1 MTFFIQKI
9 VTFYNTGNRWYLPM
23 LAGFFF
29 VLAAPPING
38 QLHPALTLFPL
49 LSFIVCLPLF
59 AFSLNV
65 RSKRALIHTY
75 LFGICASLGQ
85 LYWIAFVCP
94 EGLWHLI
101 ILGVALL
108 TLFEGLFFAINGL
121 VFRWTFKKFPRLY
134 FLMVPAWWVIVEYCK
149 SLGEMSFPWTTI
161 GYSLTPLSI
170 SQVSSITG
178 IYGMSFIIILGNVLI
193 WHVLRGP
200 TGSKER
206 KNGIVAMVIFAALLS
221 AASLWG
227 FSRLHSP
234 QAAGPTAKVALVQ
247 PCIDQNHW
255 GNRSLDTSF
264 NVIESMVDKAAVNAP
279 NVIILPESALLCY
292 LVKRSSLKNR
302 VVDWSKKIKIPMVLG
317 SLDWQNAPPKSSSEY
332 YVYNAAF
339 FLDSGSSAFQ
349 PYYKVKLVPFSE
361 ALPFQGLFP
370 ILSRVNLGQADFKPG
385 SVPVVYSIGSL
396 IRGAPFICF
405 DIIYPSFVRKRAAF
419 GANILIHIT
428 NDGWFGKSSGPFQHA
443 LMSQQRCIE
452 NGISLARCANS
463 GISMLVDQYGRIIA
477 KTRLGVRTIL
487 SGDIPLARVPTLYT
501 ALGDWPVGVSAC
513 IAVVQLCIV
522 IFRRYVRKKETQQ

>member
-1 MTFFIQKI
+1 
-9 VTFYNTGNRWYLPM
+9 
-23 LAGFFF
+23 
-29 VLAAPPING
+29 
-38 QLHPALTLFPL
+38 
-49 LSFIVCLPLF
+49 
-59 AFSLNV
+59 
-65 RSKRALIHTY
+65 
-75 LFGICASLGQ
+75 
-85 LYWIAFVCP
+85 
-94 EGLWHLI
+94 
-101 ILGVALL
+101 
-108 TLFEGLFFAINGL
+108 
-121 VFRWTFKKFPRLY
+121 
-134 FLMVPAWWVIVEYCK
+134 
-149 SLGEMSFPWTTI
+149 
-161 GYSLTPLSI
+161 
-170 SQVSSITG
+170 
-178 IYGMSFIIILGNVLI
+178 
-193 WHVLRGP
+193 
-200 TGSKER
+200 
-206 KNGIVAMVIFAALLS
+206 
-221 AASLWG
+221 
-227 FSRLHSP
+227 
-234 QAAGPTAKVALVQ
+234 
-247 PCIDQNHW
+247 
-255 GNRSLDTSF
+255 
-264 NVIESMVDKAAVNAP
+264 
-279 NVIILPESALLCY
+279 
-292 LVKRSSLKNR
+292 
-302 VVDWSKKIKIPMVLG
+302 
-317 SLDWQNAPPKSSSEY
+317 
-332 YVYNAAF
+332 
-339 FLDSGSSAFQ
+339 
-349 PYYKVKLVPFSE
+349 VKLVPFSE